1 MLKEHTLLKF
11 DFNEYQNI
19 LSLNVSKNGQRF
31 FTKSALNSSRNS
43 EKTDGSLGIG
53 QWLGRILFK
62 KQG

>member
-43 EKTDGSLGIG
+43 EKTDGSLGVS

-62 KQG
+62 KQR